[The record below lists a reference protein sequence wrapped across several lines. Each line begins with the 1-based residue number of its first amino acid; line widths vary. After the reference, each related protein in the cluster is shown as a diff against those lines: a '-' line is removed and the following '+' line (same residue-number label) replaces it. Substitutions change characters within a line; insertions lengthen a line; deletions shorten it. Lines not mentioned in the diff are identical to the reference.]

1 MASKQKKMEVFSM
14 SITNRTTEEAAKE
27 VENAMKAVQQFGYEK
42 IDVKISV
49 KTVKKVEP
57 WDLV

>member
-14 SITNRTTEEAAKE
+14 SITNRTPAEAAKE
-27 VENAMKAVQQFGYEK
+27 VENAMKAVQQFGHEK

-49 KTVKKVEP
+49 KAMKKVEP